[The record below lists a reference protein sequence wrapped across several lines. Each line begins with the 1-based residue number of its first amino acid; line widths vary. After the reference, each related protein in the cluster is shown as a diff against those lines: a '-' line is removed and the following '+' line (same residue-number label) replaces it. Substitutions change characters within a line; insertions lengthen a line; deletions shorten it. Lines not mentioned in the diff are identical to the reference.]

1 MTIYKAP
8 KKVNAPFKHVT
19 DFTNLTTEQL
29 FATQEFTTAVDAVV
43 DSAVAPIIADVAQLN
58 IDVANKLD
66 KDTGVTYN
74 VYALK
79 AMTAA
84 EYAAI
89 TPDPDTIYFVI

>member
-29 FATQEFTTAVDAVV
+29 FATQEFTSATNALVS
-43 DSAVAPIIADVAQLN
+43 SAVAD
-58 IDVANKLD
+58 KLD
-66 KDTGVTYN
+66 KDTGTTYN

-89 TPDPDTIYFVI
+89 TPNPNTIYFVI